1 MATCT
6 QHSTATRD
14 TLQNLHQRV
23 SEERSHAGGTPLTK
37 EPQCHRNNLKP
48 QSCLSCRARLIHT
61 SRFSSV
67 QSQRPGLTG
76 MMEFLVV
83 FSNLNVSKAS
93 CRGGKGK
100 KKKRS
105 GVVTSAFLDQTYTK
119 DRRDDGDLHPHLSPE
134 NPKTHLMQTDF
145 TWFTLSKLKPL
156 ILVRSPLI
164 YSKIHREDNQVS
176 IQLQVINNRAVPDLI
191 LSLSVIN

>member
-1 MATCT
+1 MFQRGEQRGESFPIKAFTYSKKAERLNLQDVGQIYSLQAAIENGGVIVITSLMATCT

-105 GVVTSAFLDQTYTK
+105 GVVTSAFLDQTMHK
-119 DRRDDGDLHPHLSPE
+119 GQ
-134 NPKTHLMQTDF
+134 MG
-145 TWFTLSKLKPL
+145 
-156 ILVRSPLI
+156 
-164 YSKIHREDNQVS
+164 
-176 IQLQVINNRAVPDLI
+176 
-191 LSLSVIN
+191 